1 MTTEN
6 PRVWFKSISLENV
19 RSFGTEQTINFTDKD
34 GNAARWNVILGD
46 NGTGKTTVL
55 RSLFVSANDES
66 EVDYLTNG
74 YSYFLRYEDTPI
86 LIRSLLEGLDGEILT
101 VDEYSIS
108 LALMAYQSKISGKE
122 EYSFQP
128 LWKVNGEETNKQ
140 TGLLIYGYGASRRMN
155 DTESLSKDSGN
166 TFESL
171 FSDDVG
177 LLDVEGWIL
186 RSDYMALRDEK
197 FRQRYDLIKD
207 ILLRLLRGEILELN
221 IYTVM
226 DLPQVFFKTHYGDVR
241 LHELSLG
248 YKTLIAWMVD
258 FAKGLL
264 DRYPNSP
271 DPLAEPAVCL
281 VDEIDLHLH
290 PKFQRTIIKFLTD
303 TFPNTQFIVTAHS
316 PLIVQS
322 AEDANIIVLKREGNQ
337 TVVESDR
344 INVHDWRIDQ
354 ILSSNMFGG
363 IGGRAPD
370 VEEKMK
376 RRRAL
381 LRKDEITDAEK
392 LELAALEKELG
403 NLPVSESREAL
414 KALDIIGQA
423 LVNQT

>member
-1 MTTEN
+1 M
-6 PRVWFKSISLENV
+6 
-19 RSFGTEQTINFTDKD
+19 
-34 GNAARWNVILGD
+34 
-46 NGTGKTTVL
+46 
-55 RSLFVSANDES
+55 
-66 EVDYLTNG
+66 
-74 YSYFLRYEDTPI
+74 
-86 LIRSLLEGLDGEILT
+86 
-101 VDEYSIS
+101 
-108 LALMAYQSKISGKE
+108 
-122 EYSFQP
+122 
-128 LWKVNGEETNKQ
+128 
-140 TGLLIYGYGASRRMN
+140 
-155 DTESLSKDSGN
+155 
-166 TFESL
+166 
-171 FSDDVG
+171 
-177 LLDVEGWIL
+177 
-186 RSDYMALRDEK
+186 
-197 FRQRYDLIKD
+197 
-207 ILLRLLRGEILELN
+207 
-221 IYTVM
+221 
-226 DLPQVFFKTHYGDVR
+226 FFKTHYGDVR

-290 PKFQRTIIKFLTD
+290 PKFQRTIIKFLTE

-354 ILSSNMFGG
+354 ILSSDMFGG